1 MVKDNVNLYFTNLLK
16 DLQKQYSSL
25 KGGQVYKATPPS
37 FPYMYFKQIGGDGV
51 LSTLSNTEDGINLGL
66 EVKFYS
72 NKSASES
79 AEVSKF
85 RKGIYGRDW
94 ISLRLLLPC
103 GEYKRYFHF
112 TIPYS
117 VLKIGNMINSIG

>member
-37 FPYMYFKQIGGDGV
+37 FPYMYFKQIGGDGA

-72 NKSASES
+72 NKSASEVRKLANPAREYMVGIGFHCDYFS
-79 AEVSKF
+79 PVENVS
-85 RKGIYGRDW
+85 DTS
-94 ISLRLLLPC
+94 ISQFLTRFSKL
-103 GEYKRYFHF
+103 E
-112 TIPYS
+112 T
-117 VLKIGNMINSIG
+117 

>member
-37 FPYMYFKQIGGDGV
+37 FPYMYFKQIGRYQSWIGSQI
-51 LSTLSNTEDGINLGL
+51 LFKQIRLR
-66 EVKFYS
+66 
-72 NKSASES
+72 S

>member
-37 FPYMYFKQIGGDGV
+37 FPYMYFKQIGGDGA

-72 NKSASES
+72 NKSASEVRKLANS
-79 AEVSKF
+79 ARDYMVGIGFRCDYFSPVENVS
-85 RKGIYGRDW
+85 DTS
-94 ISLRLLLPC
+94 ISQFLTRFSKL
-103 GEYKRYFHF
+103 E
-112 TIPYS
+112 T
-117 VLKIGNMINSIG
+117 

>member
-37 FPYMYFKQIGGDGV
+37 FPYMYFKQIGGDGA
-51 LSTLSNTEDGINLGL
+51 LSTLSNTETVSILDW
-66 EVKFYS
+66 KS
-72 NKSASES
+72 NSIQQIRLRS

-103 GEYKRYFHF
+103 GECKRYFHF
-112 TIPYS
+112 TIPYQI
-117 VLKIGNMINSIG
+117 LKTGNMINSIG

>member
-25 KGGQVYKATPPS
+25 KGGQ
-37 FPYMYFKQIGGDGV
+37 IGGDGA

-72 NKSASES
+72 NKSASEVRKLANS
-79 AEVSKF
+79 AREYMVGIGFHCDYFSPVENVS
-85 RKGIYGRDW
+85 DTS
-94 ISLRLLLPC
+94 ISQFLTRFSKL
-103 GEYKRYFHF
+103 E
-112 TIPYS
+112 T
-117 VLKIGNMINSIG
+117 